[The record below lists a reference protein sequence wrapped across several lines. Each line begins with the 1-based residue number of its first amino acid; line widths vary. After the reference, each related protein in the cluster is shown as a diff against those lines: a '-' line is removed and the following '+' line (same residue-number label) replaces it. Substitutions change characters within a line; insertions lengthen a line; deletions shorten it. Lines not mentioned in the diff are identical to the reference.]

1 MKWSPILHMVAFIS
15 GVVGILALIGAWIAT
30 FSGGSFLGL
39 SEGHLFNDALTLL
52 LVSISF
58 GIGTLIHHHEEGMV

>member
-15 GVVGILALIGAWIAT
+15 GILGVLALIGAWIAT
-30 FSGGSFLGL
+30 VNGSFLGL
-39 SEGHLFNDALTLL
+39 SVGHLFNDAIALL

-58 GIGTLIHHHEEGMV
+58 GIGTLIHHYEEGMR

>member
-15 GVVGILALIGAWIAT
+15 GVLGVLALIGAWIAT
-30 FSGGSFLGL
+30 ANGSFLGL

>member
-15 GVVGILALIGAWIAT
+15 GILGVLALIGAWIAT
-30 FSGGSFLGL
+30 VNTSFLGL
-39 SEGHLFNDALTLL
+39 SEGHLFNDAIALL

-58 GIGTLIHHHEEGMV
+58 GIGTLIHHHEEGMG